1 MKNFPRPSL
10 ARSLT
15 YLALAALC
23 ATAQLPAV
31 AADPSPP
38 TKAQPGATREIVWDD
53 LMPKD
58 WNPMKELG
66 ATDLGQ
72 LQDGDPRAAELMK
85 KMQEAFDNAPVNRAM
100 DGAQVKIP
108 GYIVPLEQTKAGEIT
123 EFLLVPYFGACIH
136 TPPPPAN
143 QILHVHPSKSA
154 KFRAMDAVWVTG
166 TLKTTRSQ
174 SGMGVAGYRMDAQS
188 VTAYTAPK

>member
-1 MKNFPRPSL
+1 MKTCLSASL
-10 ARSLT
+10 ARL
-15 YLALAALC
+15 
-23 ATAQLPAV
+23 AV
-31 AADPSPP
+31 AAVWITALVPAMAAEPSAP
-38 TKAQPGATREIVWDD
+38 TKTQAGATREIVWDD

-58 WNPMKELG
+58 WNPMKDLG
-66 ATDLGQ
+66 ATDMGQ

-85 KMQEAFDNAPVNRAM
+85 KMQQAFDNAPVNRAM

-108 GYIVPLEQTKAGEIT
+108 GYIVPLEQKKSGEIT

-143 QILHVHPSKSA
+143 QILHVHPAKAA
-154 KFRAMDAVWVTG
+154 KFRSMDAVWVTG
-166 TLKTTRSQ
+166 TLKTARSD

-188 VTAYTAPK
+188 VTAYSAPGTK

>member
-1 MKNFPRPSL
+1 MKPSFRRPFATL
-10 ARSLT
+10 F
-15 YLALAALC
+15 LAATC
-23 ATAQLPAV
+23 ATVLAPAI
-31 AADPSPP
+31 AAEPTPP
-38 TKAQPGATREIVWDD
+38 AKAQAGAAREIVWDD

>member
-1 MKNFPRPSL
+1 MKTCLSASL
-10 ARSLT
+10 ARL
-15 YLALAALC
+15 
-23 ATAQLPAV
+23 AV
-31 AADPSPP
+31 AAVCITALVPAMAAEPSAP
-38 TKAQPGATREIVWDD
+38 TKTQAGATREIVWDD

-58 WNPMKELG
+58 WNPMKDLG
-66 ATDLGQ
+66 ATDMGQ

-85 KMQEAFDNAPVNRAM
+85 KMQQAFDNAPVNRAM

-108 GYIVPLEQTKAGEIT
+108 GYIVPLEQKKSGEIT